1 MLHTFDAVMN
11 KRQDVNM
18 NMKPIDD
25 FKKELRSIAE
35 EREMPEDE
43 MKKRLL
49 SLAGR
54 MDGAGVPQLEKLA
67 YRAME
72 LVGEFPDNTGD
83 VMNLL
88 ISCAEEDWIR
98 VGEAARPLLDI
109 KDIRELTELAGMKP
123 SV

>member
-1 MLHTFDAVMN
+1 
-11 KRQDVNM
+11 M

-88 ISCAEEDWIR
+88 IGCAEEDWVR